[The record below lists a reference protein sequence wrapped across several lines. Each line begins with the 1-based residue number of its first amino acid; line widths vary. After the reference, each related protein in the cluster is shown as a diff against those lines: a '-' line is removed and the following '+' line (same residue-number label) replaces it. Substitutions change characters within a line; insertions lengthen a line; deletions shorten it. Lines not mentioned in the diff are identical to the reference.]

1 MLLHDRSALQDA
13 VRQWVRPRSLSP
25 AQQEEWAW
33 LVHSRVLRPGTAD
46 ILQAAQDEEWWVL
59 PEELQGVLQ
68 LRRRGTVPKIHGLV
82 VRTPG
87 CGDGRR
93 LVQAVLDAYGTVWV
107 GAHPTAVGF
116 YAKLGFV
123 CTPDFPSTP
132 SEVAMIRTQSG
143 RGSSVTDASGTTPS
157 RDGRVR
163 HCASAAGAG
172 PPCPAAAAA
181 GADAAPG

>member
-1 MLLHDRSALQDA
+1 MLLHHRPALQEA
-13 VRQWVRPRSLSP
+13 VRHWVVPPSLSP
-25 AQQEEWAW
+25 AQQDEWAW

-46 ILQAAQDEEWWVL
+46 ILKAVPDEEWWVL

-68 LRRRGTVPKIHGLV
+68 LRCRGAVPKIHGLV

-93 LVQAVLDAYGTVWV
+93 LVQAVLNVYGTVWV

-123 CTPDFPSTP
+123 RTLDFPSTP
-132 SEVAMIRTQSG
+132 SEVAMIRELRPRHQS
-143 RGSSVTDASGTTPS
+143 R
-157 RDGRVR
+157 RR
-163 HCASAAGAG
+163 
-172 PPCPAAAAA
+172 
-181 GADAAPG
+181 